1 MMRRE
6 KRKIW
11 QLPWSYK
18 ESLIIVFGII
28 IVGFSLQ
35 TIIGGFNFYLLIYP
49 FNLYLGIIILIFI
62 LLSLIFQ
69 KNAFFKW
76 LTSLHLSTSLLIAI
90 TLLSLILGL
99 TKQDNGAINS
109 EDVNIFYHLG
119 FNQMTSSWAF
129 VFIYFLILLS
139 LGAIIAKRKPSFT
152 KKYTIFLLNH
162 LGLWIILFFAG
173 LGYADTKRYIMYVN
187 VGETEW
193 RVFDKENRVQEL
205 PIAIQLNKFTIEE
218 YIPKLAIV
226 NKKTSEI
233 LPKDKPEYFQIDTNN
248 KKEISFNGYKIK
260 LIDYIHNAVRSSDST
275 FKEVPMKASTPAAF
289 VQVKTQKIDKT
300 KWVSAGNSIQFP
312 MVLDIDSSLAIV
324 MTPAEPKSFI
334 SNIEVYTKEGTN
346 VKTELRVNHPL
357 KVGKWKIYQYGYDN
371 NMGKMSSYSSFE
383 LVYDPWL
390 NIVYVGIAL
399 LGLGSLLLIIFGIN
413 YKK

>member
-129 VFIYFLILLS
+129 VFIYFLILYQ
-139 LGAIIAKRKPSFT
+139 SFV
-152 KKYTIFLLNH
+152 IFL
-162 LGLWIILFFAG
+162 
-173 LGYADTKRYIMYVN
+173 R
-187 VGETEW
+187 E
-193 RVFDKENRVQEL
+193 
-205 PIAIQLNKFTIEE
+205 
-218 YIPKLAIV
+218 
-226 NKKTSEI
+226 
-233 LPKDKPEYFQIDTNN
+233 
-248 KKEISFNGYKIK
+248 
-260 LIDYIHNAVRSSDST
+260 
-275 FKEVPMKASTPAAF
+275 
-289 VQVKTQKIDKT
+289 
-300 KWVSAGNSIQFP
+300 
-312 MVLDIDSSLAIV
+312 
-324 MTPAEPKSFI
+324 
-334 SNIEVYTKEGTN
+334 
-346 VKTELRVNHPL
+346 
-357 KVGKWKIYQYGYDN
+357 
-371 NMGKMSSYSSFE
+371 
-383 LVYDPWL
+383 
-390 NIVYVGIAL
+390 
-399 LGLGSLLLIIFGIN
+399 
-413 YKK
+413 